1 MNLLLPAVLAALALP
16 VNAIGAD
23 MDLLSPDKAFRL
35 SAQLAKAG
43 EIVVRY
49 DVAPGYYLYRDK
61 LKFSVE
67 PASVALGSVRL
78 PPGRIKDDE
87 FFGRVE
93 TYRDEV
99 LIRIPVKVPAGAERF
114 TLTVRSQ
121 GCADAGICFTPQQ
134 QQIVLGAGLG
144 QRASEAPKA
153 SGGSLLDALGEEAAP
168 KR

>member
-1 MNLLLPAVLAALALP
+1 MKNLLPALFAVLALT
-16 VNAIGAD
+16 VNATAAD
-23 MDLLSPDKAFRL
+23 RDLLSPEKAFRL
-35 SAQLAKAG
+35 SAQLTKTN

-67 PASVALGSVRL
+67 PASVALGSVKL
-78 PPGRIKDDE
+78 PPGRIKEDE

-114 TLTVRSQ
+114 TLIARSQ
-121 GCADAGICFTPQQ
+121 GCADAGICYTPQQ
-134 QQIVLGAGLG
+134 QQVLLGSGLG
-144 QRASEAPKA
+144 ERAAEGPKA
-153 SGGSLLDALGEEAAP
+153 GGASLLDALGEDAAP

>member
-1 MNLLLPAVLAALALP
+1 MNLILPAMLAALALP
-16 VNAIGAD
+16 LNASGAD
-23 MDLLSPDKAFRL
+23 ADLLSPDKAFRL

-67 PASVALGSVRL
+67 PASVALGNVRL
-78 PPGRIKDDE
+78 PPGRIKEDE

-114 TLTVRSQ
+114 VLTVRSQ
-121 GCADAGICFTPQQ
+121 GCADAGICYTPQQ
-134 QQIVLGAGLG
+134 QQVVLGPGLG
-144 QRASEAPKA
+144 QRPLDAPKTGA
-153 SGGSLLDALGEEAAP
+153 GSLLDALGEDTPP